1 MANSNIGPVQ
11 APTREKASKSDD
23 FDLSRSH
30 ETVPVDLPHLYG
42 FLLMFNSNIGPNLVP
57 LRDIRLQN
65 PSELDFDFTKSLK
78 VKCYGVIGLT
88 IYDILLMFNSN
99 IGPNYGPL

>member
-1 MANSNIGPVQ
+1 MV
-11 APTREKASKSDD
+11 
-23 FDLSRSH
+23 
-30 ETVPVDLPHLYG
+30 
-42 FLLMFNSNIGPNLVP
+42 NSNIGPNLVP